1 MQGKEMPEPEKRK
14 KRIVHKPLTG
24 EGQRRLHILMSPL
37 GGLQTIASHLN
48 ELPGLRTEL
57 AYPECPPHITD
68 EIEAWALAES
78 IVSGSPAEGMER
90 FNVEAAQHPVRL
102 SIEMAPVN
110 VEGTEEPRPFLAPLN
125 RASDTRG
132 KVLRD
137 LWWYYFRGQGWERL
151 KRCQVC
157 GTWFVDTTKNK
168 SMVRCSA
175 RCTTKWWTR
184 DQRKAHGHKLQKTGG
199 KQHGKSKR

>member
-1 MQGKEMPEPEKRK
+1 MQENEMPEPARRK
-14 KRIVHKPLTG
+14 KRIVRKPLTAK
-24 EGQRRLHILMSPL
+24 GQRRHQVLMSPL
-37 GGLQTIASHLN
+37 GGLQAIASWLN
-48 ELPGLRTEL
+48 QLPGLRTEL
-57 AYPECPPHITD
+57 AYPDCPSHIS
-68 EIEAWALAES
+68 EEVEAWTLAES
-78 IVSGSPAEGMER
+78 IASGSPAKGMER
-90 FNVEAAQHPVRL
+90 FNAEAAHHPVHL
-102 SIEMAPVN
+102 SIEMAPID

-125 RASDTRG
+125 RTGDTKG

-157 GTWFVDTTKNK
+157 AAWFVDTTKNK

-175 RCTTKWWTR
+175 GCTSKWWTR

-199 KQHGKSKR
+199 KNHGKSKR